1 MDTRGEPTFPL
12 IPRKR
17 GIGISGGS
25 RTSSHRGSGYE
36 IASSRLYQRGD
47 SMRSIDWAAS
57 ARLSSARQ
65 QDDFV
70 VRDTFA
76 EESPRAVVFVDR
88 RPGMALYPAELPWLH
103 KPQAIAVAGRLI
115 VASALAARGLAG
127 YLDLGEGRAYWIP
140 PRTREEAARIRE
152 RDLHRAA
159 YRAPAESLWQGFN
172 HLLRSRYDLPPG
184 SFVFVLSD
192 FLRMPPEPVWRGA
205 QAHGWDVVPVI
216 LQDPRWEQ
224 SFPAAAGMALPIVD
238 AETGSLM
245 LVRLTRREAL
255 ARRRANEERLEALR
269 DTFVTLDLDAVLLS
283 SADPRETLGAFMGWS
298 EARRQR
304 LRRAS

>member
-1 MDTRGEPTFPL
+1 MTTGEPTFPL
-12 IPRKR
+12 ISRMR
-17 GIGISGGS
+17 GVGIAGGT
-25 RTSSHRGSGYE
+25 RTSTLRGNGYE

-65 QDDFV
+65 QDEFV

-103 KPQAIAVAGRLI
+103 KPVAIAVAGRMI

-127 YLDLGEGRAYWIP
+127 YLDLADGETRWIP
-140 PRTREEAARIRE
+140 PRTREDANRIRDRE
-152 RDLHRAA
+152 LRRDRFT
-159 YRAPAESLWQGFN
+159 APQDT
-172 HLLRSRYDLPPG
+172 LRLGLRRLETARHQLPPG
-184 SFVFVLSD
+184 SFVFILSD
-192 FLRMPPEPVWRGA
+192 FLRTPPESTWRGA

-224 SFPAAAGMALPIVD
+224 SFPHAGGMALPVRD
-238 AETGSLM
+238 AETGDPL
-245 LVRLTRREAL
+245 LVRLSRREVD
-255 ARRRANEERLEALR
+255 RRRAANEQRLAALR
-269 DTFVTLDLDAVLLS
+269 STFRRLDIDPVLI
-283 SADPRETLGAFMGWS
+283 SAEEPRHVLGAFLGWA
-298 EARRQR
+298 ERRRQR
-304 LRRAS
+304 MRRAS

>member
-1 MDTRGEPTFPL
+1 MNKGEPTFPL
-12 IPRKR
+12 ISRTR
-17 GIGISGGS
+17 GIGVAGGT

-47 SMRSIDWAAS
+47 SMRSIDWSAS

-65 QDDFV
+65 QDEFV

-103 KPQAIAVAGRLI
+103 KPVAIAVAGRMI

-127 YLDLGEGRAYWIP
+127 YLDLAGGVPHWVP
-140 PRTREEAARIRE
+140 PRSRQDAVRIRE
-152 RDLHRAA
+152 RDLPLRGFD
-159 YRAPAESLWQGFN
+159 APADTLLQGLR
-172 HLLRSRYDLPPG
+172 HLERARHDLPAG
-184 SFVFVLSD
+184 SFLFVLSD
-192 FLRMPPEPVWRGA
+192 FLSLPAEAAWRGA
-205 QAHGWDVVPVI
+205 RSHGWDIVPVI

-224 SFPAAAGMALPIVD
+224 SFPQAAGMALPLRD
-238 AETGSLM
+238 ADTGALL
-245 LVRLTRREAL
+245 LVRLTRREAR
-255 ARRRANEERLEALR
+255 ARRTANERRLAELRAL
-269 DTFVTLDLDAVLLS
+269 FAGLDLDPVLLS
-283 SADPRETLGAFMGWS
+283 SEEPQATQTAFLAWA
-298 EARRQR
+298 ERRRRQ